1 MAESLLD
8 CYRSIEESSG
18 KMLQAAQSQDWEQ
31 VARFEAVCAVLIS
44 QLRVRGQAEQ
54 LLDDQRPE
62 KTRIMKRI
70 LLNDALIRNLV
81 DPIIESLDA
90 LTQQQSKFLH

>member
-54 LLDDQRPE
+54 LQDDQRPE
-62 KTRIMKRI
+62 KTRIMRRI

-81 DPIIESLDA
+81 EPIIESLEVH
-90 LTQQQSKFLH
+90 TQQQSKFLH

>member
-18 KMLQAAQSQDWEQ
+18 KMLQAARSQDWEQ

-44 QLRVRGQAEQ
+44 QLRVRGQAECLQ
-54 LLDDQRPE
+54 DDQRPE
-62 KTRIMKRI
+62 KARIMKRI

-81 DPIIESLDA
+81 EPIIETLDA
-90 LTQQQSKFLH
+90 CTQQQTKFLH

>member
-1 MAESLLD
+1 MAETLLD

-18 KMLQAAQSQDWEQ
+18 KMLQAAQSQNWEQ

-62 KTRIMKRI
+62 KTRIMQRL
-70 LLNDALIRNLV
+70 LLNDALMRNLV
-81 DPIIESLDA
+81 DPIIENLDVR
-90 LTQQQSKFLH
+90 THKQSKFLH